1 MAIVT
6 PNIEVRATAK
16 YIRIS
21 PRKVRLVVDAVRGK
35 RVNDALAMLRFMPQK
50 SAREVY
56 KVIQSAAANAENNY
70 GLDPED
76 LYVSRIYADEGPT
89 RRWRRFGARG
99 RFKPLLKRSSHVTVV
114 LAEYGSEE
122 EE

>member
-1 MAIVT
+1 MVLGM

-35 RVNDALAMLRFMPQK
+35 RVNDALAMLRFMPHK

-89 RRWRRFGARG
+89 LKRFRPRAYG
-99 RFKPLLKRSSHVTVV
+99 RVSPLLKRSSHITAVV
-114 LAEYGSEE
+114 SELA
-122 EE
+122 